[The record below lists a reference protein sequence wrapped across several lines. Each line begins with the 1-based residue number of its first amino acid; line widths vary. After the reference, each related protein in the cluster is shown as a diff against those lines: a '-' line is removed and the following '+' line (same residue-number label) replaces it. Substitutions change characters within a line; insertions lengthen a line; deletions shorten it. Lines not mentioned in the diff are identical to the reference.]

1 MSIQNKLENAQSNFY
16 HRRASRENYDRP
28 RVLLK
33 YGFIPLPSEFYA
45 CQSFK
50 ETKKK
55 KKKKKNKNIRYI
67 SCCVTNINELDLTW
81 FDVTMV

>member
-1 MSIQNKLENAQSNFY
+1 MSIQNKLENAQFNFY
-16 HRRASRENYDRP
+16 YRRASRENYDRP

-55 KKKKKNKNIRYI
+55 TNSKSTSIRYI

-81 FDVTMV
+81 FDVTLV

>member
-1 MSIQNKLENAQSNFY
+1 MSIQNKLENAQFNFY
-16 HRRASRENYDRP
+16 YRRASRENYDRP

-50 ETKKK
+50 ETNKKK
-55 KKKKKNKNIRYI
+55 QQ
-67 SCCVTNINELDLTW
+67 INFHKVYFLLCDKH
-81 FDVTMV
+81 

>member
-16 HRRASRENYDRP
+16 YRRASRENYDRP

-45 CQSFK
+45 YRSFK

-55 KKKKKNKNIRYI
+55 KKQQ
-67 SCCVTNINELDLTW
+67 INFHKVYFLLCDKH
-81 FDVTMV
+81 

>member
-16 HRRASRENYDRP
+16 YRRASRENYDRP

-33 YGFIPLPSEFYA
+33 YGFIPFPSEFYA

-55 KKKKKNKNIRYI
+55 NQQ
-67 SCCVTNINELDLTW
+67 INFHKVYFLLCDKH
-81 FDVTMV
+81 

>member
-16 HRRASRENYDRP
+16 YRRASRENYDRP

-33 YGFIPLPSEFYA
+33 YGFIPFPSEFYA
-45 CQSFK
+45 CQLFK

-55 KKKKKNKNIRYI
+55 KQQ
-67 SCCVTNINELDLTW
+67 INFHKVYFLLCDKH
-81 FDVTMV
+81 

>member
-16 HRRASRENYDRP
+16 YRRASRENYDRP

-45 CQSFK
+45 CQSLK

-55 KKKKKNKNIRYI
+55 KNSKSTSIRYI

-81 FDVTMV
+81 FDVTLV

>member
-16 HRRASRENYDRP
+16 YRRASRENYDRP

-50 ETKKK
+50 ET
-55 KKKKKNKNIRYI
+55 NKEKQQ
-67 SCCVTNINELDLTW
+67 INFHKVYFLLCDKH
-81 FDVTMV
+81 

>member
-16 HRRASRENYDRP
+16 YRRASRENYDRP

-55 KKKKKNKNIRYI
+55 KTAMYI

-81 FDVTMV
+81 FDVTLV

>member
-16 HRRASRENYDRP
+16 HRRASQENYDRP

-50 ETKKK
+50 ETKKEK
-55 KKKKKNKNIRYI
+55 KQQ
-67 SCCVTNINELDLTW
+67 INFHKVYFLLCDKY
-81 FDVTMV
+81 

>member
-1 MSIQNKLENAQSNFY
+1 MSIQNKLENAQFNFY
-16 HRRASRENYDRP
+16 YRRASRENYDRP

-50 ETKKK
+50 ETKTKK
-55 KKKKKNKNIRYI
+55 KQQ
-67 SCCVTNINELDLTW
+67 INFHKVYFLLCDKH
-81 FDVTMV
+81 

>member
-16 HRRASRENYDRP
+16 YRRASRENYDRP

-33 YGFIPLPSEFYA
+33 YGFIPFPSEFYA

-55 KKKKKNKNIRYI
+55 QQ
-67 SCCVTNINELDLTW
+67 INFHKVYFLLCDKH
-81 FDVTMV
+81 